1 MKSVCVLALGA
12 LLVAAAV
19 AAAGGGLAL
28 FYYQSFAYDAPG
40 TGPGL
45 FVALHPAGD
54 GYHASAY
61 GVAEY
66 RGQPLTLYLRSR
78 YMDPSVTWLEAAL
91 TLDTCPGCEYHSRSL
106 YGLVPSSDAYVRL
119 ADRPIP
125 IPGQVVAVWAEV
137 GRAVFSCQ
145 RSVSELNDAAFYWC
159 YRA

>member
-28 FYYQSFAYDAPG
+28 FYYQSSAYYVPG
-40 TGPGL
+40 TLPGL

-61 GVAEY
+61 GVSEY
-66 RGQPLTLYLRSR
+66 RGQPLTLHLRSR

-91 TLDTCPGCEYHSRSL
+91 TLDTCPGCGYHTRRLYSR
-106 YGLVPSSDAYVRL
+106 VPLSDAYVRL
-119 ADRPIP
+119 TDLPIP
-125 IPGQVVAVWAEV
+125 ILGRVVVVWAEV
-137 GRAVFSCQ
+137 GRATFSCQ
-145 RSVSELNDAAFYWC
+145 RSVSDLSDAAFYRC

>member
-12 LLVAAAV
+12 LLVAAL

-28 FYYQSFAYDAPG
+28 FYYQSSAYDVPE
-40 TGPGL
+40 TLPGL

-66 RGQPLTLYLRSR
+66 RGQPLTLHLRSR

-106 YGLVPSSDAYVRL
+106 YSQVPSSDAYVRL
-119 ADRPIP
+119 TDLPVP
-125 IPGQVVAVWAEV
+125 IPGRVVAVWAEV
-137 GRAVFSCQ
+137 GRATFSCR
-145 RSVSELNDAAFYWC
+145 RSVSEISDAAFYRC